1 METITKS
8 RIPKTSFF
16 EPRKNLPGKA
26 SEPENDES
34 RFTSRFAN
42 SYLQQFKNLHHKTT
56 KTSIACAM
64 EIPINGFG
72 IADLVTV
79 AWENN
84 DAEASE
90 TKYSSD
96 DFVTRARPTVRAFEF
111 KLSNWR
117 RALMQAI
124 RYKYF
129 ANVSI
134 VVLPVEKCEAPLKYI
149 DTFRKIRI
157 GLWGFDPDLNRI
169 VTFYTPKPNKPL
181 DIKYQFQALRIAAS
195 AAKSL
200 PIV

>member
-26 SEPENDES
+26 SDPENDES
-34 RFTSRFAN
+34 RFTSRFAG
-42 SYLQQFKNLHHKTT
+42 SYLRQFKSLHHKTT

-84 DAEASE
+84 DAKASE

-96 DFVTRARPTVRAFEF
+96 DFIARARPTVRAFEF

-117 RALMQAI
+117 KALKQAT
-124 RYKYF
+124 RYNF
-129 ANVSI
+129 FSNVAT
-134 VVLPVEKCEAPLKYI
+134 VVLPIEKCFPPLNYLE
-149 DTFRKIRI
+149 TFKKLRI
-157 GLWGFDPDLNRI
+157 GLWGFDIATNRI
-169 VTFYTPKPNKPL
+169 VTYYTPKLSRPF
-181 DIKYQFQALRIAAS
+181 ISQYQITAVQLVHS

-200 PIV
+200 PIL